1 MSKLKTVWDAVI
13 YYGGSN
19 FVNGNHEQYHTHVI
33 SIHNTEKIG
42 TAYASDIGMN
52 AIICGIKTYNQCIDD
67 MSTNYGRSS
76 LKHLA
81 IWQAGLKESKEA
93 LDSIVK
99 KPLVYTQEMADN
111 GELPS
116 VGMECLIYNAEL
128 MNPEY
133 EKATIDFVGCHVIV
147 YSSESCTERT
157 CNLELV
163 RFKPIDTRTKKEK
176 AIDEL
181 RDFDNSI
188 CNDTEWYANFLQA
201 IIDGKITGVKWVGE

>member
-1 MSKLKTVWDAVI
+1 MSKLKTVWDAII

-19 FVNGNHEQYHTHVI
+19 FVNGKREQHHTHVI

-93 LDSIVK
+93 LDSIVNK
-99 KPLVYTQEMADN
+99 SLVYTQEMADN

-116 VGMECLIYNAEL
+116 VGMICKHLGVEKKVTAPLDVNNKMVLTSVANGIYSLA
-128 MNPEY
+128 
-133 EKATIDFVGCHVIV
+133 H
-147 YSSESCTERT
+147 
-157 CNLELV
+157 CNDIY
-163 RFKPIDTRTKKEK
+163 PIYTRTKKER
-176 AIDEL
+176 AIDEIESEL
-181 RDFDNSI
+181 S
-188 CNDTEWYANFLQA
+188 
-201 IIDGKITGVKWVGE
+201 KIAYSTRSALELAYDEWVGE